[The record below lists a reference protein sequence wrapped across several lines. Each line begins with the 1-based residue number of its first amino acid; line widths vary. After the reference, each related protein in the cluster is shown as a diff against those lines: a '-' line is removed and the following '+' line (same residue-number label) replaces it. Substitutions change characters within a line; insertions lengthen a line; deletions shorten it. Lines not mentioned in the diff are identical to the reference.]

1 MIRFSVPPHQDGMGA
16 PELAARALGSALVAV
31 KPVNHARITAVVR
44 TNHDFIWRLLRRLGI
59 PEANVDDATQQVFC
73 VAARRIDE
81 IAPGSERSFLFGT
94 AVRVASD
101 DRRSAHHREQ
111 PDGELDRHIS
121 PGPDPEDLAEKNR
134 RRRLLDEVL
143 RSMPIE
149 LRAIL
154 VLFELEQMTKSEVAE
169 LLGIPEGTCVSRLR
183 RARKEFQTIAR
194 RRIARDGFMK
204 VDP

>member
-94 AVRVASD
+94 AVRVAIASNPTA
-101 DRRSAHHREQ
+101 S
-111 PDGELDRHIS
+111 S
-121 PGPDPEDLAEKNR
+121 
-134 RRRLLDEVL
+134 
-143 RSMPIE
+143 
-149 LRAIL
+149 
-154 VLFELEQMTKSEVAE
+154 T
-169 LLGIPEGTCVSRLR
+169 GT
-183 RARKEFQTIAR
+183 
-194 RRIARDGFMK
+194 
-204 VDP
+204 